1 MTRYQMYIGGQ
12 WVDAAG
18 GQTTAVIDPS
28 SEETIATVPLAGPK
42 DVDRAVTA
50 ARDAFEGWAGMSPG
64 GRAALL
70 WKMAD
75 LLEAR
80 AEQIAALESRNAG
93 KPIKLAQD
101 SDIPFGIDNIR
112 YFAGAARRL
121 EGQSA
126 SEYSSAHTSIVRREP
141 IGVVA
146 SIAPWNY
153 PFMMAAW
160 KIGPALAAGNTVVLK
175 PALETPLSTLEV
187 AKAAEEAGF
196 PAGVLN
202 VVTGGDDAGETLV
215 AHPDV
220 NMVSLTGASE
230 TGAKVMAKAS
240 GTLKRVHLE
249 LGGKAPFIVYRD
261 ADIDAAIQGAVVGGY
276 VNTGQDCTAATRIYV
291 ERPVYD
297 AFLRGFVDAVKKIR
311 LGPTASRSTDLGPL
325 ISATQRQRVEG
336 YVDRAKKAG
345 ANVLTGG
352 RRPAQVNR
360 GFYYEP
366 TIVTDVTD
374 EAEIVCQEVFG
385 PVVVVLPFDTEAEAL
400 RRSNSVVYG
409 LAASVWTRD
418 VHKAMRAAKA
428 LKFGT
433 VWVNDH
439 LPLASEMPHGGFK
452 QSGFGKDLS
461 AYALEDYT
469 EVKHVMVEL
478 TGDARKGWH
487 YTVYGDQ

>member
-1 MTRYQMYIGGQ
+1 MTRCKMYIGGQ
-12 WVDAAG
+12 WVDAAS

-28 SEETIATVPLAGPK
+28 TEETIATVPLAGPK
-42 DVDRAVTA
+42 DVDRAVAA
-50 ARDAFEGWAGMSPG
+50 ARDAFEGWAGMNPG

-101 SDIPFGIDNIR
+101 SDIPFAIDNIR

-126 SEYSSAHTSIVRREP
+126 SEYSSAHTSIIRREP
-141 IGVVA
+141 VGVVA

-202 VVTGGDDAGETLV
+202 VVTGGDDAGEALV
-215 AHPDV
+215 AHLDV

-249 LGGKAPFIVYRD
+249 LGGKAPFIVYAD
-261 ADIDAAIQGAVVGGY
+261 ADLGAAIQGAVVGGY

-291 ERPVYD
+291 ERPAYET
-297 AFLRGFVDAVKKIR
+297 FLRGFVDAVKKIR
-311 LGPTASRSTDLGPL
+311 LGPTASRATDLGPL

-345 ANVLTGG
+345 ANVRTGG
-352 RRPAQVNR
+352 RRPAQMNK

-469 EVKHVMVEL
+469 EVKHVMIEL

>member
-18 GQTTAVIDPS
+18 GQTTAVVDPS
-28 SEETIATVPLAGPK
+28 TEEVIAVVPQAGAR
-42 DVDRAVTA
+42 DVDRAVAA
-50 ARDAFEGWAGMSPG
+50 ARDAFPGWAGTSPG

-70 WKMAD
+70 WKLAD

-80 AEQIAALESRNAG
+80 AEGIAALESRNAG
-93 KPIKLAQD
+93 KPIKLAMD
-101 SDIPFGIDNIR
+101 SDVPFGIDNLR

-121 EGQSA
+121 EGQGA
-126 SEYSSAHTSIVRREP
+126 SEYSSAHTSIIRREP

-153 PFMMAAW
+153 PFMVAAW

-187 AKAAEEAGF
+187 AMAAEAAGF
-196 PAGVLN
+196 PAGILN
-202 VVTGGDDAGETLV
+202 VVTGGDDVGEALV
-215 AHPDV
+215 AHGDV

-230 TGAKVMAKAS
+230 TGTKVMAQAS

-249 LGGKAPFIVYRD
+249 LGGKAPFIVYAD
-261 ADIDAAIQGAVVGGY
+261 ADMAAAVQGAVVGGF

-291 ERPVYD
+291 ERPTYD
-297 AFLRGFVDAVKKIR
+297 AFLRGFAEAVAKIR
-311 LGPTASRSTDLGPL
+311 LGTTASRSTDLGPL
-325 ISATQRQRVEG
+325 VSAAQRQRVEG
-336 YVDRAKKAG
+336 YVDRARKAG
-345 ANVLTGG
+345 AHVLTGG
-352 RRPAQVNR
+352 RRPAQMSK

-366 TIVTDVTD
+366 TIVTGVGDD
-374 EAEIVCQEVFG
+374 AEIVCQEVFG
-385 PVVVVLPFDTEAEAL
+385 PVVVVLPFDTEEEAI

-428 LKFGT
+428 LRFGT

>member
-18 GQTTAVIDPS
+18 GQTTAVVDPS
-28 SEETIATVPLAGPK
+28 TEEVIAVVPQAGAT
-42 DVDRAVTA
+42 DVDRAVAA
-50 ARDAFEGWAGMSPG
+50 ARDAFPGWAGTSPG

-70 WKMAD
+70 WKLAD

-93 KPIKLAQD
+93 KPIKLATD
-101 SDIPFGIDNIR
+101 SDVPFGIDNLR

-126 SEYSSAHTSIVRREP
+126 SEYSSAHTSIIRREP
-141 IGVVA
+141 VGVVA

-175 PALETPLSTLEV
+175 PAQETPLSTLEV
-187 AKAAEEAGF
+187 ARAVEAAGF
-196 PAGVLN
+196 PAGILN
-202 VVTGGDDAGETLV
+202 VVTGGDDVGEALV
-215 AHPDV
+215 AHRDV
-220 NMVSLTGASE
+220 SMVSLTGASE
-230 TGAKVMAKAS
+230 TGTKVMAKAS

-249 LGGKAPFIVYRD
+249 LGGKAPFIVYAD
-261 ADIDAAIQGAVVGGY
+261 ADVDAAVQGAVVGGF

-291 ERPVYD
+291 ERPTYD
-297 AFLRGFVDAVKKIR
+297 AFLRGFTEAVAKIR
-311 LGPTASRSTDLGPL
+311 LGTTASRSTDLGPL
-325 ISATQRQRVEG
+325 VSAAQRQRVEG
-336 YVDRAKKAG
+336 YVDRARKAG
-345 ANVLTGG
+345 ARVLTGG
-352 RRPAQVNR
+352 RRPAQMGK

-366 TIVTDVTD
+366 TIITDVGD
-374 EAEIVCQEVFG
+374 DAEIVCQEVFG
-385 PVVVVLPFDTEAEAL
+385 PVVVVLPFDTEEEAI

-418 VHKAMRAAKA
+418 VHKAMRAARA
-428 LKFGT
+428 LRFGT